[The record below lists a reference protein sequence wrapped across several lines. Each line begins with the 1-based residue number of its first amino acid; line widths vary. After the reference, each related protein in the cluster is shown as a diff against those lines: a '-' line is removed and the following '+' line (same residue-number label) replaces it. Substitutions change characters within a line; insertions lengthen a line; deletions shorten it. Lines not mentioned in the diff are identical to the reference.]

1 LITDRSQLKATA
13 QSGKE
18 CRRQPYPLGLPAIA
32 KGRPLAARVTPV
44 HVRARHIESNGR
56 QMQQGVVKFFR
67 EDKGYGFIERDQ
79 GGDLFVHIS
88 VVDGNVDTLVRGQR
102 VAFEEGANRRTGKLE
117 AKNVTVIEASVERV
131 RRYG

>member
-1 LITDRSQLKATA
+1 
-13 QSGKE
+13 
-18 CRRQPYPLGLPAIA
+18 
-32 KGRPLAARVTPV
+32 
-44 HVRARHIESNGR
+44 
-56 QMQQGVVKFFR
+56 MQQGTIKFFR

-88 VVDGNVDTLVRGQR
+88 EVDENFEGQR
-102 VAFEEGANRRTGKLE
+102 VSFEEGASRRTGKLE